1 MPTIERELGAF
12 ITNVL
17 YKRFNILHLFS
28 KKPKK
33 PIFLLFENFG
43 NTKKKV
49 TKKTPDDLLYY

>member
-28 KKPKK
+28 KKPL
-33 PIFLLFENFG
+33 FLPFENFCD
-43 NTKKKV
+43 TKKKV
-49 TKKTPDDLLYY
+49 TKKKPDDL